1 MIVVPHVLSNEHMKR
16 NSRTL
21 YLLKA
26 FLVAIGIVSLGAYV
40 FLLFQASAVQA
51 RLKQQ
56 FEHEIAL
63 QQTRAH
69 SQKRDAAQ
77 PSESQPKIDGLAKLD
92 IPKAGLSAMVME
104 GADDATLRVAVGH
117 IPGTALPGQGGNV
130 GLAGHRDSFF
140 RGLRKLQVGDE
151 ITLTTRAG
159 TLHYRVET
167 IRVVS
172 PDDVSVLRDTPYPAL
187 TLVTCYPFYYVGPA
201 PRRWIV
207 EARAQQSASPS
218 EYSVGNFVIPS
229 TDVANSLTLLK
240 KPPTQMS
247 FETKAQAQFTGP
259 HTLARP
265 VRYP

>member
-1 MIVVPHVLSNEHMKR
+1 M
-16 NSRTL
+16 
-21 YLLKA
+21 
-26 FLVAIGIVSLGAYV
+26 

-56 FEHEIAL
+56 FEHEIAQ

-159 TLHYRVET
+159 TLLYTVES
-167 IRVVS
+167 IRVVR
-172 PDDVSVLRDTPYPAL
+172 PDDVNVLRNTPYPAL

-201 PRRWIV
+201 PQRWIV
-207 EARAQQSASPS
+207 KAR
-218 EYSVGNFVIPS
+218 
-229 TDVANSLTLLK
+229 LTSGD
-240 KPPTQMS
+240 TR
-247 FETKAQAQFTGP
+247 T
-259 HTLARP
+259 
-265 VRYP
+265 